1 MLTADASALADS
13 LKKAEQE
20 IERKLV
26 GMLGKF
32 MQGFTKVAVEN
43 TPHGDA
49 NDPRYK
55 QRTPPWPQ
63 EPGMSKSNWQIM
75 NTPALSP
82 VYIADI
88 TGTPSLM
95 DAAET
100 YYKLGETY
108 YLGNATPYIRSVE
121 NRYGIGK
128 STIDEVVGIYQQRL
142 DDYYKQS

>member
-1 MLTADASALADS
+1 MLSVDASGLADS

-20 IERKLV
+20 IQRKLV

-75 NTPALSP
+75 NTGSFSP
-82 VYIADI
+82 LYIADI
-88 TGTPSLM
+88 TGAPSLQ

-100 YYKLGETY
+100 YYKLGEVY
-108 YLGNATPYIRSVE
+108 YLGNATPYIRSVDNKYAIE
-121 NRYGIGK
+121 DN
-128 STIDEVVGIYQQRL
+128 TVNEVLTIYQHRL